1 MNVVQAIHG
10 HNKTYSIRAGHVSIP
25 TYEKMR
31 ELEYD
36 PGLLINKY
44 QNLTPG
50 LYRINIKNQDYGFV
64 LHQNISHGDEVII
77 KSELDMFAICNLV
90 KYKIIPYRLYNNLEM
105 SRNGHP
111 LKLIAKCPLDVIGF
125 DGTSL
130 LIEPTEGQLGR
141 ADHMS
146 IANIKY
152 VSDHGEKT
160 IKPFRLKTRVCSLTD
175 DARDQVYIDTYLHK
189 SLFIFKIG
197 IFELTENHPIME
209 KPEFS
214 TDKFKI
220 YYYKSSS
227 VKPGSKIWST
237 HYRSMLWRDMFDR
250 NIEQSGICAGPDK
263 YTQGFWFKLSPD
275 DLRYLHSFRAVN
287 NPVEILYELNSTVYK
302 SIPLDDWTAP
312 TAPFKDGCVTV
323 LPYLNKDMLNELY
336 HEFKLQTGRVDAAIP
351 RSDILIAQSEQD
363 SEYILNNNEFIYD
376 VLPIDIIREPGSID
390 KPDIY
395 TGQVDAALPK
405 NGSIS
410 GSEQQMDE
418 SSGLIR
424 ENNTIWYNILL
435 SADISTRNI
444 FFYRHLLH

>member
-36 PGLLINKY
+36 PELPINKY

-50 LYRINIKNQDYGFV
+50 LYRINIKDQDYGFV
-64 LHQNISHGDEVII
+64 LHQNISHGDEVIV
-77 KSELDMFAICNLV
+77 KSETNMFAICNLV

-141 ADHMS
+141 ADHML
-146 IANIKY
+146 IVNIKY
-152 VSDHGEKT
+152 VSDHGEK
-160 IKPFRLKTRVCSLTD
+160 IVKPFRLKTRVCSLTD
-175 DARDQVYIDTYLHK
+175 DARDQIFIDTYLHK

-197 IFELTENHPIME
+197 IFELTENHPIVE
-209 KPEFS
+209 KSEFS

-227 VKPGSKIWST
+227 VKPQSKIWSS
-237 HYRSMLWRDMFDR
+237 HYKSMLWKDLFDI
-250 NIEQSGICAGPDK
+250 NVEQSGICAGQDS

-287 NPVEILYELNSTVYK
+287 NPVEILYELNQPVYK
-302 SIPLDDWTAP
+302 SIPLDDWAN
-312 TAPFKDGCVTV
+312 ASVPFKEGFVTV
-323 LPYLNKDMLNELY
+323 VPYLNKTMLNELY
-336 HEFKLQTGRVDAAIP
+336 HEFNIHTGRIDAAIA
-351 RSDILIAQSEQD
+351 RSDLLIAQSEQD
-363 SEYILNNNEFIYD
+363 TQYILQNNDFIYD
-376 VLPIDIIREPGSID
+376 VIELDKIRSNNTLD
-390 KPDIY
+390 TY
-395 TGQVDAALPK
+395 TGQVDAALPN
-405 NGSIS
+405 NGYIS
-410 GSEQQMDE
+410 SSEVQSTDDTAT
-418 SSGLIR
+418 IR
-424 ENNTIWYNILL
+424 DNNTIWYNILL
-435 SADISTRNI
+435 SSDLLTRNI